1 MGDNLKSA
9 IKTYNQSV
17 GAYQSKINP
26 QVRRLNEIR
35 LNEDLNKE
43 ILPPGTV
50 DLEVRELPE
59 PEESKPEEE

>member
-17 GAYQSKINP
+17 GSFQSKINP

-35 LNEDLNKE
+35 LNEDLNKN
-43 ILPPGTV
+43 ILQPSSIDV
-50 DLEVRELPE
+50 EVRELPD
-59 PEESKPEEE
+59 PEENKGE

>member
-17 GAYQSKINP
+17 GSFQSKINP

-43 ILPPGTV
+43 ILPPSSV

-59 PEESKPEEE
+59 PEDIRPEEE